1 MFDALLAG
9 LRAGIFPFFLL
20 PIRID
25 DYAYKYAVDPGVA
38 MKILVVLP
46 PVATQPEWHSQI
58 LSQPLNEVIEEG
70 LNLKRKDSANEVTLA
85 VMGHDR
91 AISCIEPMLKLGF
104 DRGIRIAC
112 DMAPGTMEIAEQLLE
127 LIQTDTPD
135 LILIGREDGSPESR
149 QIGKMLAELLAF
161 RCANGPQNSLY
172 RLLVIREIGSG
183 LHTVELPLMNAGPLH
198 NDGLYGR
205 NIPAYVGGQAF

>member
-1 MFDALLAG
+1 
-9 LRAGIFPFFLL
+9 
-20 PIRID
+20 
-25 DYAYKYAVDPGVA
+25 

-58 LSQPLNEVIEEG
+58 LSQPSDAVSNRASNTAKKPLNEVIEEG
-70 LNLKRKDSANEVTLA
+70 LKLKRKDSANEVTLA
-85 VMGHDR
+85 VMGQDGATR
-91 AISCIEPMLKLGF
+91 CIEPMLKLGF

-149 QIGKMLAELLAF
+149 QIGKMLAELLEF
-161 RCANGPQNSLY
+161 RCASCPPNSLY

-183 LHTVELPLMNAGPLH
+183 LHTVELPLMNAGFLH
-198 NDGLYGR
+198 NDALYGR
-205 NIPAYVGGQAF
+205 NISAYGEGQAF

>member
-1 MFDALLAG
+1 
-9 LRAGIFPFFLL
+9 
-20 PIRID
+20 
-25 DYAYKYAVDPGVA
+25 

-58 LSQPLNEVIEEG
+58 LSQPSDAVSNRASNTAKKPLNEVIEEG
-70 LNLKRKDSANEVTLA
+70 LKLKRKDSANEVTLA
-85 VMGHDR
+85 VMGQDGATR
-91 AISCIEPMLKLGF
+91 CIEPMLKLGF

-149 QIGKMLAELLAF
+149 QIGKMLAELLEF
-161 RCANGPQNSLY
+161 RCASCPPNSLY

-183 LHTVELPLMNAGPLH
+183 LHTVELPLMNAGSLH
-198 NDGLYGR
+198 NDALYGR
-205 NIPAYVGGQAF
+205 NISAYGEGQAF

>member
-1 MFDALLAG
+1 
-9 LRAGIFPFFLL
+9 
-20 PIRID
+20 
-25 DYAYKYAVDPGVA
+25 

-46 PVATQPEWHSQI
+46 PVSTQPEWHSQI
-58 LSQPLNEVIEEG
+58 LSQPSDLVSDKTSNSRSKQAPDCAINPLNEVIEEG
-70 LNLKRKDSANEVTLA
+70 LKLKRKDPANEVTLA
-85 VMGHDR
+85 VMGQDGSTR
-91 AISCIEPMLKLGF
+91 SIEPMLKLGF
-104 DRGIRIAC
+104 DRGIRIAS

-183 LHTVELPLMNAGPLH
+183 LHTVELPLMSLGSEA
-198 NDGLYGR
+198 LYGR
-205 NIPAYVGGQAF
+205 NITVNGGGQAFEACI

>member
-1 MFDALLAG
+1 
-9 LRAGIFPFFLL
+9 
-20 PIRID
+20 
-25 DYAYKYAVDPGVA
+25 

-58 LSQPLNEVIEEG
+58 LSQPSDVMPNRTNPLNEVIEEG
-70 LNLKRKDSANEVTLA
+70 LKLKRKDAANEVTLA
-85 VMGHDR
+85 VMGQDGATH
-91 AISCIEPMLKLGF
+91 CIEPMLIRGF
-104 DRGIRIAC
+104 DRSIRIAS

-135 LILIGREDGSPESR
+135 LVLIGREDGSPESR
-149 QIGKMLAELLAF
+149 QIGKMLAELLEF
-161 RCANGPQNSLY
+161 RCASCPPSSLY

-205 NIPAYVGGQAF
+205 NISVSRGGQAFEASA

>member
-1 MFDALLAG
+1 
-9 LRAGIFPFFLL
+9 
-20 PIRID
+20 
-25 DYAYKYAVDPGVA
+25 

-46 PVATQPEWHSQI
+46 PVSTQPEWHSRI
-58 LSQPLNEVIEEG
+58 LSQSSDIMPNRLLNSRSKPALVNAINPLNEVIEEG
-70 LNLKRKDSANEVTLA
+70 LKLKRKDSANEVTLA
-85 VMGHDR
+85 VMGQDGATR
-91 AISCIEPMLKLGF
+91 CIEPILKLGF
-104 DRGIRIAC
+104 DRGIRIAS

-149 QIGKMLAELLAF
+149 QIGKMLAELLEF

-183 LHTVELPLMNAGPLH
+183 LHTVELPLMSLDN
-198 NDGLYGR
+198 NVLYGR
-205 NIPAYVGGQAF
+205 NISANGGGQAFDACT